1 MFRSFLPV
9 IAVVLLAPLS
19 VACSGSDGASGDPR
33 VVTTVYPVSFVV
45 GRVAGDRV
53 DTVDLVPAGV
63 EPHDVE
69 LSPGQVRTL
78 AEADLVFYVG
88 GDFQPAVE
96 DAVGDIE
103 GDAVDVLEESDV
115 RDEVGVD
122 PHVWLDPLRLAR
134 IAEAVT
140 DRLVAADPKAAGAY
154 RANFDRLRRE
164 LFGLDDEL
172 ARGLHGCEHR
182 EFVTA
187 HQAFGY
193 LAARYDLTE
202 ISLSGLDPEAEVS
215 PTRLAELARMAR
227 DLDLSVIFYEELVSP
242 ASAETLAAEVG
253 ATTEVLSPL
262 ESAPDDGDYFTGMRR
277 NLEALEQALACG

>member
-1 MFRSFLPV
+1 MARSFLVIPV
-9 IAVVLLAPLS
+9 AFLAPLAF
-19 VACSGSDGASGDPR
+19 ACSGSAGTPGVPR

-45 GRVAGDRV
+45 DRIAGDEV
-53 DTVDLVPAGV
+53 DATDLVPAGA

-88 GDFQPAVE
+88 GGFQPAVE
-96 DAVGDIE
+96 DAVEGIE
-103 GDAVDVLEESDV
+103 GDAVDVLGAAGV
-115 RDEVGVD
+115 RDEGGTD

-134 IAEAVT
+134 IAEVVR
-140 DRLVAADPKAAGAY
+140 DRLVAEDPEGAGAY

-172 ARGLHGCEHR
+172 ARGLHGCER
-182 EFVTA
+182 DEFVTA
-187 HQAFGY
+187 HQSFGY

-215 PTRLAELARMAR
+215 PTRLAEVARMVR
-227 DLDLSVIFYEELVSP
+227 DHDLSVIFYEELVSP
-242 ASAETLAAEVG
+242 ASAETLAAEVD
-253 ATTEVLSPL
+253 ARTEVLSPL
-262 ESAPDDGDYFTGMRR
+262 ESAPDDGDYFTVMSR
-277 NLEALEQALACG
+277 NMEALKEALVCD

>member
-1 MFRSFLPV
+1 MSRSFLLAA
-9 IAVVLLAPLS
+9 AVALLTPMAM
-19 VACSGSDGASGDPR
+19 ACSGSGKASAVPR

-45 GRVAGDRV
+45 ERVAGGRV
-53 DTVDLVPAGV
+53 DATDLVPGGA

-88 GDFQPAVE
+88 GGFQPAVE
-96 DAVGDIE
+96 DAVEGIE
-103 GDAVDVLEESDV
+103 GDAVDVLGVAEV
-115 RDEVGVD
+115 RDEGGID

-134 IAEAVT
+134 IAEVVR
-140 DRLVAADPKAAGAY
+140 DRLIGEDPEHAAAF

-164 LFGLDDEL
+164 LFGLDNEL
-172 ARGLHGCEHR
+172 ARGLHGCER
-182 EFVTA
+182 DDFVTA

-215 PTRLAELARMAR
+215 PARLAEIAKVVR

-242 ASAETLAAEVG
+242 ASAETLATEVG
-253 ATTEVLSPL
+253 ARTEVLSPL
-262 ESAPDDGDYFTGMRR
+262 ESAPEEGDYFTAMRR
-277 NLEALEQALACG
+277 NMQALKEALSCD

>member
-1 MFRSFLPV
+1 MSRSFLLV
-9 IAVVLLAPLS
+9 TVVGLLATVPL
-19 VACSGSDGASGDPR
+19 ACTGSDGAPVDPR

-45 GRVAGDRV
+45 ERIAGDRV
-53 DTVDLVPAGV
+53 AADDLVPGGA

-78 AEADLVFYVG
+78 AEADLVFFVG
-88 GDFQPAVE
+88 GGFQPAVE
-96 DAVGDIE
+96 DAVEDIE
-103 GDAVDVLEESDV
+103 GDAVDVLEVADV
-115 RDEVGVD
+115 RDEGGID

-134 IAEAVT
+134 IAESVT
-140 DRLVAADPKAAGAY
+140 DRLVTEDPKGAGAY
-154 RANFDRLRRE
+154 RANLERLRRE
-164 LFGLDDEL
+164 LFGLDNEL
-172 ARGLHGCEHR
+172 ARGLHGCELG

-215 PTRLAELARMAR
+215 PTRLAEVARIAR

-242 ASAETLAAEVG
+242 SSAETLAAEVG
-253 ATTEVLSPL
+253 ARTEVLSPL
-262 ESAPDDGDYFTGMRR
+262 ESAPDDGDYFTAMRR
-277 NLEALEQALACG
+277 NLAALEEALGCD

>member
-1 MFRSFLPV
+1 MSRSFLL
-9 IAVVLLAPLS
+9 AMAFALLAPVAL
-19 VACSGSDGASGDPR
+19 ACSGSGGTSGVPR

-45 GRVAGDRV
+45 DRLAGEGV
-53 DTVDLVPAGV
+53 DATDLVPGGA
-63 EPHDVE
+63 EPHDLE

-88 GDFQPAVE
+88 GGFQPAVE
-96 DAVGDIE
+96 DAVEGIE
-103 GDAVDVLEESDV
+103 GEAVDVLSVAQV
-115 RDEVGVD
+115 RDEGGID

-134 IAEAVT
+134 IAEVVR
-140 DRLVAADPKAAGAY
+140 DRLVAEDPEEARAY

-164 LFGLDDEL
+164 LYGLDDAL
-172 ARGLHGCEHR
+172 ARALHGCER
-182 EFVTA
+182 DDFVTA

-215 PTRLAELARMAR
+215 PTRLAEVAKVVR
-227 DLDLSVIFYEELVSP
+227 DLELSVIFYEELVSP

-253 ATTEVLSPL
+253 ARAEVLSPL
-262 ESAPDDGDYFTGMRR
+262 ESAPDEGDYFTVMRR
-277 NLEALEQALACG
+277 NMEALREALVCD

>member
-1 MFRSFLPV
+1 
-9 IAVVLLAPLS
+9 
-19 VACSGSDGASGDPR
+19 
-33 VVTTVYPVSFVV
+33 VVTTVYPISFVV
-45 GRVAGDRV
+45 DRVAGERV
-53 DTVDLVPAGV
+53 EADDLVPGGA

-78 AEADLVFYVG
+78 AEADLVFFVG
-88 GDFQPAVE
+88 GGFQPAVE
-96 DAVGDIE
+96 DAVEEID
-103 GDAVDVLEESDV
+103 GDAVDVLEAADV
-115 RDEVGVD
+115 RDEGGVD

-140 DRLVAADPKAAGAY
+140 DRLVTEDPEGAGAY
-154 RANFDRLRRE
+154 RANLDRLRRE
-164 LFGLDDEL
+164 LFELDNEL
-172 ARGLHGCEHR
+172 ARGLHGCELG

-215 PTRLAELARMAR
+215 PTRLAEVARMAR

-242 ASAETLAAEVG
+242 ATAETLAAEVG
-253 ATTEVLSPL
+253 ARAEVLSPL
-262 ESAPDDGDYFTGMRR
+262 ESAPEDGDYFTVMRR
-277 NLEALEQALACG
+277 NLGALEEALACD